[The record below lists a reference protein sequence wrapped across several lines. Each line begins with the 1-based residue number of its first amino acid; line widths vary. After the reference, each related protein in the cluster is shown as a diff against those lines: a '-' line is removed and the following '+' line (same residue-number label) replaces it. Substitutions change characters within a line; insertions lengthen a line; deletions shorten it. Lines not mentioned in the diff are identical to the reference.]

1 VIERVY
7 QAFRAVLFGIIA
19 TMLLLGVFS
28 MGPRTI
34 EAAVTPTITYQARLA
49 DADGNPLAN
58 GTYSMKF
65 SIYAA
70 ASGGSPL
77 WTAAG
82 TSGAPTAVSV
92 TVTSSLLSIELGDIA
107 SGQNPLSVIDWN
119 QETLYLGITI
129 GSDSEMTPRRRITAV
144 PQALQADNANQ
155 LQGMSASSTAL
166 SGASLFTI
174 HQTTSDAATAT
185 RTALEVRSGG
195 TSSDFDYL
203 FRGVNNTGATV
214 FSLNR
219 EGSVTTS
226 QVHVGATSTFA
237 GTLSSGITSSL
248 ATSLVA
254 TLALPSSASGTKIE
268 LEGSVAF
275 VQTTSSIYLIDVQDP
290 SQPRLGGQIS
300 LGYEIGGFTVHG
312 GRVYVVVDTG
322 TNRQLSV
329 HRYDSIQNPVL
340 VSSIVLSDLTQVSTG
355 VDILVGSQAAYVVGS
370 YDMRIIAV
378 DIRSPGS
385 MAVTES
391 IFVGERPTKSR
402 LYGNT
407 IITIAD
413 VSGASEFYRTD
424 ITNPLD
430 PNFYGYWVSIGDGAS
445 DFFIRGSTGYVPL
458 STGGQIAVVDL
469 NEGVLTATLT
479 GVTGASRVFDNG
491 GRLFAYG
498 TGISAYRVYDSTSST
513 APTLLGSISSAEAIY
528 DFAQRGDVLMLATN
542 NANSLRFVRLP
553 SVSVNVLRGGTGAFF
568 SLSATGDLFVEGVA
582 EVRDR
587 LAVGIGGLSAAGAS
601 RFDANTATGAVLS
614 VVNQANANTNRAWGI
629 FTNRLLV
636 GDSANASGTNSYVS
650 AFAYNSAASRF
661 GVCLDNTNTA
671 STCLDFA
678 STSTVYSL
686 LADDAIG
693 ANAFDLAERYHIS
706 GEAEPGDVL
715 VLDTETPFHMKKS
728 PGVPYD
734 PALSGVVS
742 TRPGFILGTGGDAS
756 VALVGRVPVKVTVSA
771 GTIRP
776 GDPLTSSAQPG
787 VAMKATRAGR
797 IIGRALEAAD
807 ADAMIEVYLQPGFD
821 ASSLFLADGTMTTVG
836 QDMGVRA
843 QGTATATDTTFNS
856 QFLSFLGSA
865 WDGTSAVSSEFR
877 LFNQVSSAS
886 QSAFTIGWAST
897 TLLSVE
903 NSGLVRTAGDVV
915 VGGRL
920 YPSARGTA
928 QQESY
933 IFVDDTGET
942 GNYISTNADGWQ
954 SQDGYDYAE
963 RYVSPDQLEPGDV
976 VTVRRGSRL
985 YVQRSLRPDEMV
997 VGIVS
1002 TKPGFIA
1009 GRPQEDAYPIA
1020 LAGRVPT
1027 KISTMNGAVE
1037 AGDVL
1042 APSTI
1047 PGVAVKATE
1056 EGPTIG
1062 IALEGYSGSD
1072 VGSIEVFV
1080 NPGWWGG
1087 PMTDIAASDTAVAG
1101 TVAKSGFAQIT
1112 LGQTKVRVALD
1123 GFIRYPLLQVTPYTQ
1138 VESGWWIDRV
1148 TPEGFDIVLG
1158 APIGRAARFAWTAE
1172 EVGESP
1178 SVVLSTGN
1186 RFPID
1191 PVSGE
1196 IQFPPTADEQT
1207 PPAPSPAVSSP
1218 AAEDEGGAPTSTE
1231 PVVEDPFAD
1240 QVSSTEPVV
1249 TPSEPVTSET
1259 EATEIPPEADLV
1271 EQTSSDEPAANP

>member
-1 VIERVY
+1 M
-7 QAFRAVLFGIIA
+7 
-19 TMLLLGVFS
+19 MLILSFVA
-28 MGPRTI
+28 MAPRTI

-49 DADGNPLAN
+49 DAEGNPLAN

-92 TVTSSLLSIELGDIA
+92 TVTSSLLSIELGDVA
-107 SGQNPLSVIDWN
+107 SGQNPLDVVDWN
-119 QETLYLGITI
+119 QQSLYLGITI

-195 TSSDFDYL
+195 TSNAFDYL
-203 FRGVNNTGATV
+203 FRGVNDTGETV

-248 ATSLVA
+248 SASLVA

-275 VQTTSSIYLIDVQDP
+275 VQTTSTIYLIDVQDP

-312 GRVYVVVDTG
+312 GRAYVVVDTG
-322 TNRQLSV
+322 ANRELSV

-340 VSSIVLSDLTQVSTG
+340 VSSIVLPDLTQVSSG
-355 VDILVGSQAAYVVGS
+355 IDILVGSQAAYVVGS

-378 DIRSPGS
+378 DIRSPAA
-385 MAVTES
+385 MAITES
-391 IFVGERPTKSR
+391 IFVGERPTRSR

-407 IITIAD
+407 IITVAD
-413 VSGASEFYRTD
+413 VFGASEFYRTD

-430 PNFYGYWVSIGDGAS
+430 PNFSGYWTSIGDGAT
-445 DFFIRGSTGYVPL
+445 DLFIRGSTGYVPL
-458 STGGQIAVVDL
+458 STGGQLAVVNL
-469 NEGVLTATLT
+469 NEGVVDASLT

-513 APTLLGSISSAEAIY
+513 APTFLGSISSADEIY

-542 NANSLRFVRLP
+542 NTNSLRFIRLP

-582 EVRDR
+582 EVRNR
-587 LAVGIGGLSAAGAS
+587 LAVGVGGISSAGAS

-614 VVNQANANTNRAWGI
+614 VVNQANANTNRAWGV

-636 GDSANASGTNSYVS
+636 GDSANATGTNSYVS
-650 AFAYNSAASRF
+650 TFAYNSAASRF

-678 STSTVYSL
+678 NTSTIYSL

-693 ANAFDLAERYHIS
+693 ANAFDLAERYQIS
-706 GEAEPGDVL
+706 GEVEPGDVL
-715 VLDTETPFHMKKS
+715 VLDPDVPFHMKKS
-728 PGVPYD
+728 PGIPYD
-734 PALSGVVS
+734 AALSGVVS

-756 VALVGRVPVKVTVSA
+756 VALVGRVPVKVTVSQGAIRA
-771 GTIRP
+771 G
-776 GDPLTSSAQPG
+776 DALTSSAVPG

-797 IIGRALEAAD
+797 IIGRALESTEAD
-807 ADAMIEVYLQPGFD
+807 GLIEVYLQPGYD

-836 QDMGVRA
+836 QDIGVRA
-843 QGTATATDTTFNS
+843 AGTATASETAFNS
-856 QFLSFLGSA
+856 RSLSFLGSA
-865 WDGTSAVSSEFR
+865 WDGTSAVASEFR
-877 LFNQVSSAS
+877 LFNHVSSATE
-886 QSAFTIGWAST
+886 SALTIGWASS
-897 TLLSVE
+897 TLLRLA
-903 NSGLVRTAGDVV
+903 NDGLLQTAGDVV
-915 VGGRL
+915 VGGKL
-920 YPSARGTA
+920 YPSARGVA
-928 QQESY
+928 QRDSY
-933 IFVDDTGET
+933 IFVDDTADT
-942 GNYISTNADGWQ
+942 GRYISTNADGWQ

-1027 KISTMNGAVE
+1027 KISTMNGAIE

-1047 PGVAVKATE
+1047 PGVAVKAIE
-1056 EGPTIG
+1056 SGPTVG
-1062 IALEGYSGSD
+1062 IALEGYSGSN

-1087 PMTDIAASDTAVAG
+1087 PVTELAETTGSVAAA
-1101 TVAKSGFAQIT
+1101 VAKSGFAQIAV
-1112 LGQTKVRVALD
+1112 GQSKVRVALD

-1172 EVGESP
+1172 EVSESP
-1178 SVVLSTGN
+1178 SVTLSTGN
-1186 RFPID
+1186 RFPMD

-1196 IQFPPTADEQT
+1196 IQFPPAVDEQT
-1207 PPAPSPAVSSP
+1207 PPATPYP
-1218 AAEDEGGAPTSTE
+1218 EQAPTIDEVPKTTSTTE
-1231 PVVEDPFAD
+1231 PVVEEEADAEPMTTTTQVVVSEEEPASDPSIEVPA
-1240 QVSSTEPVV
+1240 P
-1249 TPSEPVTSET
+1249 
-1259 EATEIPPEADLV
+1259 ATDPGLPEAV
-1271 EQTSSDEPAANP
+1271 PEGEDEEVNP

>member
-1 VIERVY
+1 M
-7 QAFRAVLFGIIA
+7 
-19 TMLLLGVFS
+19 MLILSFFA
-28 MGPRTI
+28 MAPRTI

-49 DADGNPLAN
+49 DAEGNPLAN

-92 TVTSSLLSIELGDIA
+92 TVTSSLLSIELGDVA
-107 SGQNPLSVIDWN
+107 SGQNPLDVVDWN
-119 QETLYLGITI
+119 QQSLYLGITI
-129 GSDSEMTPRRRITAV
+129 GSDSEMSPRRRITAV

-195 TSSDFDYL
+195 TSNAFDYL
-203 FRGVNNTGATV
+203 FRGVNDTGETV

-226 QVHVGATSTFA
+226 QLNVGATSTFA

-248 ATSLVA
+248 SASLVA
-254 TLALPSSASGTKIE
+254 TLALPASASGTKME

-340 VSSIVLSDLTQVSTG
+340 VSSIILSDLTQVSTG
-355 VDILVGSQAAYVVGS
+355 IDILVGSQAAYVVGS

-378 DIRSPGS
+378 DIRSPAA
-385 MAVTES
+385 MAITES
-391 IFVGERPTKSR
+391 IFVGERPTRSR

-407 IITIAD
+407 IITVAD
-413 VSGASEFYRTD
+413 VFGASEFYRTD

-430 PNFYGYWVSIGDGAS
+430 PNFSGYWTSIGDGAT
-445 DFFIRGSTGYVPL
+445 DLFIRGSTGYVPL
-458 STGGQIAVVDL
+458 STGGQVAVVNL
-469 NEGVLTATLT
+469 NEGVVDASLT

-513 APTLLGSISSAEAIY
+513 APTFLGSISSADEIY

-582 EVRDR
+582 EVRNR
-587 LAVGIGGLSAAGAS
+587 LAVGVGGISSAGAS

-614 VVNQANANTNRAWGI
+614 VVNQANANTNRAWGV

-636 GDSANASGTNSYVS
+636 GDSANATGTNSYVS
-650 AFAYNSAASRF
+650 TFAYNSAASRF

-678 STSTVYSL
+678 NTSTIYSL

-693 ANAFDLAERYHIS
+693 ANAFDLAERYQIS
-706 GEAEPGDVL
+706 GEVEPGDVL
-715 VLDTETPFHMKKS
+715 VLDPDVPFHMKKS
-728 PGVPYD
+728 PGIPYD
-734 PALSGVVS
+734 AALSGVVS

-756 VALVGRVPVKVTVSA
+756 VALVGRVPVKVTVSQGAIRA
-771 GTIRP
+771 G
-776 GDPLTSSAQPG
+776 DALTSSAVPG

-797 IIGRALEAAD
+797 IIGRALESTEAD
-807 ADAMIEVYLQPGFD
+807 GLIEVYLQPGYD

-836 QDMGVRA
+836 QDIGVRA
-843 QGTATATDTTFNS
+843 AGTATASETAFNS
-856 QFLSFLGSA
+856 RSLSFLGSA
-865 WDGTSAVSSEFR
+865 WDGTSAVASEFR
-877 LFNQVSSAS
+877 LFNHVSSATE
-886 QSAFTIGWAST
+886 SALTIGWASS
-897 TLLSVE
+897 TLLRLA
-903 NSGLVRTAGDVV
+903 NDGLLQTAGDVV
-915 VGGRL
+915 VGGKL
-920 YPSARGTA
+920 YPSARGVA
-928 QQESY
+928 QRDSY
-933 IFVDDTGET
+933 IFVDDTADT
-942 GNYISTNADGWQ
+942 GRYISTNADGWQ

-1027 KISTMNGAVE
+1027 KISTMNGAIE

-1047 PGVAVKATE
+1047 PGVAVKAIE
-1056 EGPTIG
+1056 SGPTVG
-1062 IALEGYSGSD
+1062 IALEGYSGSN

-1087 PMTDIAASDTAVAG
+1087 PVTELAETTGSVAAA
-1101 TVAKSGFAQIT
+1101 VAKSGFAQIT
-1112 LGQTKVRVALD
+1112 LGQLKVRVALD

-1172 EVGESP
+1172 EVSESP
-1178 SVVLSTGN
+1178 SVTLSTGN
-1186 RFPID
+1186 RFPMD

-1196 IQFPPTADEQT
+1196 IQFPPAVDEQT
-1207 PPAPSPAVSSP
+1207 PPAAPSP
-1218 AAEDEGGAPTSTE
+1218 EQAPTIDEVPTTTSTTE
-1231 PVVEDPFAD
+1231 PVVEEEADAEPMTTTTQVVVSEEEPASDPSIEVPA
-1240 QVSSTEPVV
+1240 P
-1249 TPSEPVTSET
+1249 
-1259 EATEIPPEADLV
+1259 ATDPGPPEAV
-1271 EQTSSDEPAANP
+1271 PEGEDEEVNP

>member
-1 VIERVY
+1 M
-7 QAFRAVLFGIIA
+7 
-19 TMLLLGVFS
+19 MLILSFVA
-28 MGPRTI
+28 MVPRTI
-34 EAAVTPTITYQARLA
+34 EAAVAPTITYQARLA
-49 DADGNPLAN
+49 DAEGNPLAN

-107 SGQNPLSVIDWN
+107 SGQNPLDVVDWN
-119 QETLYLGITI
+119 QQSLYLGITI

-144 PQALQADNANQ
+144 PQAFQADNANQ

-195 TSSDFDYL
+195 TSNAFDYL
-203 FRGVNNTGATV
+203 FRGVNDTGQTV

-226 QVHVGATSTFA
+226 QLNVGATSTFA

-248 ATSLVA
+248 SASLVA
-254 TLALPSSASGTKIE
+254 TLALPASASGTKME

-329 HRYDSIQNPVL
+329 HRYDSIQNPVFI
-340 VSSIVLSDLTQVSTG
+340 SSVNLSDLTQVSTG
-355 VDILVGSQAAYVVGS
+355 IDILVGSQAAYVVGS

-378 DIRSPGS
+378 DIRSPAA

-391 IFVGERPTKSR
+391 IFVGERPTKSQ

-407 IITIAD
+407 IITVAD

-430 PNFYGYWVSIGDGAS
+430 PNFSGYWYSIGDGAT

-458 STGGQIAVVDL
+458 STGGQVAVVNL
-469 NEGVLTATLT
+469 NEGVVDASLT

-513 APTLLGSISSAEAIY
+513 APTVLGSISSADEIY

-542 NANSLRFVRLP
+542 NAYSLRFVRLP

-582 EVRDR
+582 EVRNR
-587 LAVGIGGLSAAGAS
+587 LAVGVGGISSAGAS

-614 VVNQANANTNRAWGI
+614 VVNQANANTNRAWGV

-636 GDSANASGTNSYVS
+636 GDSANATGTNSYVS
-650 AFAYNSAASRF
+650 TFAYNSAASRF

-678 STSTVYSL
+678 NTSTIYSL

-693 ANAFDLAERYHIS
+693 ANAFDLAERYQIS
-706 GEAEPGDVL
+706 GEVEPGDVL
-715 VLDTETPFHMKKS
+715 VLDPDVPFHMKKS
-728 PGVPYD
+728 PGIPYD
-734 PALSGVVS
+734 AALSGVVS

-756 VALVGRVPVKVTVSA
+756 VALVGRVPVKVTVSQGAIRA
-771 GTIRP
+771 G
-776 GDPLTSSAQPG
+776 DALTSSAVPG

-797 IIGRALEAAD
+797 IIGRALESTEAD
-807 ADAMIEVYLQPGFD
+807 GLIEVYLQPGYD

-836 QDMGVRA
+836 QDIGVRA
-843 QGTATATDTTFNS
+843 VGTATASETAFNS
-856 QFLSFLGSA
+856 RSLSFLGSA
-865 WDGTSAVSSEFR
+865 WDGTSAVASEFR
-877 LFNQVSSAS
+877 LFNHVSSATE
-886 QSAFTIGWAST
+886 SAFTIGWASS
-897 TLLSVE
+897 TLLRLASD
-903 NSGLVRTAGDVV
+903 GLLQTAGDVV
-915 VGGRL
+915 VGGKL
-920 YPSARGTA
+920 YPSARGAA
-928 QQESY
+928 QRDSY
-933 IFVDDTGET
+933 IFVDDTADT
-942 GNYISTNADGWQ
+942 GRYISTNADGWQ

-1027 KISTMNGAVE
+1027 KISTMNGAIE

-1047 PGVAVKATE
+1047 PGVAVKAIE
-1056 EGPTIG
+1056 SGPTVG
-1062 IALEGYSGSD
+1062 IALEAYSGSN

-1087 PMTDIAASDTAVAG
+1087 PVTELAETTGSVAAA
-1101 TVAKSGFAQIT
+1101 VAKSGFAQIT
-1112 LGQTKVRVALD
+1112 LGQSKVRVALD

-1172 EVGESP
+1172 EVSESP
-1178 SVVLSTGN
+1178 SVTLSTGN
-1186 RFPID
+1186 RFPMD

-1196 IQFPPTADEQT
+1196 IQFPPAVDEQT
-1207 PPAPSPAVSSP
+1207 PPATPSPEQASTIDEAPTATSTTEPIVEEEADAEPMTTTTQVVVSEEEPVSDPSIEEP
-1218 AAEDEGGAPTSTE
+1218 APATDPGLPEVVPEGEDEE
-1231 PVVEDPFAD
+1231 V
-1240 QVSSTEPVV
+1240 
-1249 TPSEPVTSET
+1249 
-1259 EATEIPPEADLV
+1259 
-1271 EQTSSDEPAANP
+1271 NP